1 MKVEKRLV
9 MKNRLFRIITIFLV
23 LLFVAASVP
32 ANEVSAV
39 WTRLFRR
46 SVSLTQK
53 SNIMA
58 SIVEQHNRDMI
69 PVLMEALEEQVGSLE
84 GSGDVTARLQVSD
97 YTKMIIKELGRL
109 KANEAAT
116 YIWQIVEAVD
126 DPFLKGEA
134 IIALGKVGARQYTN
148 KLNLLLRNLNFNLGN
163 IQDQRKNE
171 IVAFA
176 LVIALE
182 RLKQPESYSPLF
194 FASTGWYSSQSG
206 VRAKAGE
213 SMLTILDDPT
223 EQLMQIIKDNKEYD
237 IKLAA
242 LVAGSKSKAGDAN
255 KAALAVLAL
264 SEGLQASP
272 MNPTEKIQLKSLRV
286 LALNVLETVSVKPEE
301 AIPYMNK
308 MLIAY
313 RTERLFEIDEMVD
326 LFETFGT
333 FPSDTSVKAQT
344 EFLAYLTD
352 RKESGRV
359 IDLRISKSSI
369 IAIGNTRNP
378 LGFEELTNVQYSDSW
393 ENSVKREAKN
403 ALSKLK

>member
-1 MKVEKRLV
+1 MNK
-9 MKNRLFRIITIFLV
+9 RIIKILSVIIIFM
-23 LLFVAASVP
+23 FVVSAVP

-46 SVSLTQK
+46 AVSLSQK
-53 SNIMA
+53 SNIMEN
-58 SIVEQHNRDMI
+58 IVEQHSRDMV
-69 PVLMEALEEQVGSLE
+69 PVLIEALEEQVGNLE
-84 GSGDVTARLQVSD
+84 NSGDVTARLQSAE
-97 YTKMIIKELGRL
+97 YTKMIVKELGRL
-109 KANEAAT
+109 KANEASS
-116 YIWQIVEAVD
+116 YIWQVVEGAD

-148 KLNLLLRNLNFNLGN
+148 KLNLLLRNLNFNLGD

-171 IVAFA
+171 IVAFS

-182 RLKQPESYSPLF
+182 RLKQPESYSPMF
-194 FASTGWYSSQSG
+194 FASTGWYSSRST
-206 VRAKAGE
+206 VRAKAQE
-213 SMLTILDDPT
+213 SMLTLLDDPT
-223 EQLMQIIKDNKEYD
+223 EQLMQIMKDSKAYD

-242 LVAGSKSKAGDAN
+242 LDAGYKSRANDEN

-264 SEGLQASP
+264 QEGLQASP

-286 LALNVLETVSVKPEE
+286 LALNVLELVSVKPEE
-301 AIPYMNK
+301 AVPYMNR
-308 MLIAY
+308 MLILY
-313 RTERLFEIDEMVD
+313 RTDRLFEIDEMVD
-326 LFETFGT
+326 LFEAFGT
-333 FPSDTSVKAQT
+333 FSSDESVKAQT

-369 IAIGNTRNP
+369 IAIGNTKNS

-393 ENSVKREAKN
+393 ENSVKREAKA
-403 ALSKLK
+403 ALAKLKK

>member
-1 MKVEKRLV
+1 MKTRLI
-9 MKNRLFRIITIFLV
+9 KIITIILV
-23 LLFVAASVP
+23 LFLVAASVP

-46 SVSLTQK
+46 AVSLSQK

-58 SIVEQHNRDMI
+58 SIVEQHNRDMV

-84 GSGDVTARLQVSD
+84 NTGDVTVRMQISE

-109 KANEAAT
+109 KASEAAP
-116 YIWQIVEAVD
+116 YIWQIVQAVD
-126 DPFLKGEA
+126 EPFLKGEA
-134 IIALGKVGARQYTN
+134 IIALGKVGARQYIDE
-148 KLNLLLRNLNFNLGN
+148 LNILLRNLNFNLGA

-171 IVAFA
+171 IVAFS

-182 RLKQPESYSPLF
+182 RLKQPSSYSPLF

-206 VRAKAGE
+206 VRAKASE

-223 EQLMQIIKDNKEYD
+223 EQLMQVTKDSKEYD

-242 LVAGSKSKAGDAN
+242 LDAGYKSKASDGN
-255 KAALAVLAL
+255 KAALAVLSL

-272 MNPTEKIQLKSLRV
+272 INPTEKTQLKSLRV
-286 LALNVLETVSVKPEE
+286 LALNVLEYGSVKPEE
-301 AIPYMNK
+301 AIVYMNK
-308 MLIAY
+308 MLISY
-313 RTERLFEIDEMVD
+313 RTERLFDIDEMID
-326 LFETFGT
+326 LFEALGT
-333 FPSDTSVKAQT
+333 FSSDASVKAQT

-352 RKESGRV
+352 RKESGLS

-378 LGFEELTNVQYSDSW
+378 IGFEELTNVQYSDSW
-393 ENSVKREAKN
+393 ENSVKREAKA
-403 ALSKLK
+403 ALAKLNK

>member
-46 SVSLTQK
+46 SVSLSQK

>member
-1 MKVEKRLV
+1 
-9 MKNRLFRIITIFLV
+9 MKNRKIKIVTIILIFL
-23 LLFVAASVP
+23 FVVSEIS

-46 SVSLTQK
+46 AVTLSQK
-53 SNIMA
+53 SNIM
-58 SIVEQHNRDMI
+58 SNIVEQHSRDMV
-69 PVLMEALEEQVGSLE
+69 PVLMEALEEQVGNLE
-84 GSGDVTARLQVSD
+84 NTGNVTARLETSE

-109 KANEAAT
+109 KANEASP
-116 YIWQIVEAVD
+116 YIWQIVQVVEE
-126 DPFLKGEA
+126 PFLKGEG

-148 KLNLLLRNLNFNLGN
+148 ELNLLLRNLNFNLGD

-171 IVAFA
+171 IIAFS

-182 RLKQPESYSPLF
+182 RLKQPESYSPFF
-194 FASTGWYSSQSG
+194 FASTGWYSSRSG
-206 VRAKAGE
+206 IRTKAGE
-213 SMLTILDDPT
+213 AMLSLLDDPS
-223 EQLMQIIKDNKEYD
+223 EQLMQIMKDSKAYD

-242 LVAGSKSKAGDAN
+242 LDAGFKSKASDEN

-264 SEGLQASP
+264 KEGLQASP

-286 LALNVLETVSVKPEE
+286 LALNILESVNTKPEE
-301 AIPYMNK
+301 AISYMNRI
-308 MLIAY
+308 LNLY
-313 RTERLFEIDEMVD
+313 RTDRLFDIDEMVN
-326 LFETFGT
+326 LFEAFGT
-333 FPSDTSVKAQT
+333 FPSDESVKAQT

-369 IAIGNTRNP
+369 IAIGNTGNP
-378 LGFEELTNVQYSDSW
+378 LGFEQLTNVQYSDSW

-403 ALSKLK
+403 SLDKLNK